1 MSENIKKQFIP
12 DQQVDWRQESGALKM
27 HLLDPTITE
36 IMINRW
42 DRIFIERA
50 GVIEES
56 PLKFN
61 NVDQLWRFVQAIAV
75 IVKRELN
82 NRHPYLDARLPDG
95 SRLNVVIPPITLDGP
110 TLTIR
115 KFNPNMVSF
124 QQMIQMGVLDDKAVY
139 FLNQAVQLKQNI
151 IVSGGTGSG
160 KTTLLNILSSF
171 IPSKERVITLE
182 DTAELQVNVKNVV
195 RMETRPQ
202 LGSEPA
208 VTMHQLLKNALRMRP
223 DRIIVG
229 ECRGV
234 EAWDMLVAMNT
245 GHEGSLTTLHAN
257 SGADALRRLES
268 MILQT
273 GLDAPRDMIQ
283 EDISKTISLII
294 QTERGFD
301 GRRRIVEI
309 IELQGRNGTE
319 YKIESIFQNFNGKT
333 LKSTGVVPNFVNT
346 PRVQKNQF
354 PQNFF
359 DPGVK
364 IRLTA

>member
-1 MSENIKKQFIP
+1 
-12 DQQVDWRQESGALKM
+12 
-27 HLLDPTITE
+27 
-36 IMINRW
+36 
-42 DRIFIERA
+42 
-50 GVIEES
+50 
-56 PLKFN
+56 
-61 NVDQLWRFVQAIAV
+61 
-75 IVKRELN
+75 
-82 NRHPYLDARLPDG
+82 
-95 SRLNVVIPPITLDGP
+95 
-110 TLTIR
+110 
-115 KFNPNMVSF
+115 MVSF
-124 QQMIQMGVLDDKAVY
+124 QQLIQMGVLDDKAVY

-151 IVSGGTGSG
+151 VVSGGTGSG

-171 IPSKERVITLE
+171 IPPKERVITLE
-182 DTAELQVNVKNVV
+182 DTAELQINVKNVV

-208 VTMHQLLKNALRMRP
+208 VTMDQLLKNALRMRP

-234 EAWDMLVAMNT
+234 EAWDMLIAMNT

-257 SGADALRRLES
+257 SGADALRRLEA
-268 MILQT
+268 MILQS
-273 GLDAPRDMIQ
+273 GIAASREMIQ

-309 IELQGRNGTE
+309 LEIQGRDRNDYKFETIFKNHNGQ
-319 YKIESIFQNFNGKT
+319 I
-333 LKSTGVVPNFVNT
+333 LKSTGVVPSFVNT

-354 PQNFF
+354 PANFF
-359 DPGVK
+359 EPNVK